1 MLLDCANITQ
11 HVTQAAVALLSVYT
25 SLNPEGKYEEDI
37 VVNIGKCNS
46 AESERT
52 ETPKEGIGQS
62 GL

>member
-37 VVNIGKCNS
+37 VVNIGKCN
-46 AESERT
+46 ALRHQRRE
-52 ETPKEGIGQS
+52 
-62 GL
+62 